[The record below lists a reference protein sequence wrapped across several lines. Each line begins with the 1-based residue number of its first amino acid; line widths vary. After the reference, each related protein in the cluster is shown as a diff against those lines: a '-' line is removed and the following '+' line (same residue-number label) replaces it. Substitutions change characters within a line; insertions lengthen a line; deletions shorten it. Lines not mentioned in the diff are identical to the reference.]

1 LINEE
6 TQKVLGESDNDE
18 DAEDLPELT
27 PVEK

>member
-18 DAEDLPELT
+18 DAEVLPELT
-27 PVEK
+27 PLEK